1 MAQHP
6 YVLVGF
12 MAPYSTRAI
21 YFHHSVFGCSLKWW
35 YPQNTP
41 KWSFLVGKLM
51 VVGETHHFRK
61 HPKLSSATKNWT
73 KNGLFHPRLW
83 PRSCYHWD
91 VESPRYRSPETH
103 PWSRCK
109 LCTPAG
115 CFFPPGGCGAK
126 LQRFFQWFW
135 VVCDL
140 PNLICCNSDFFRPE
154 KFSDSGTFPTKN
166 HTHSSFMEDFL
177 FFKFTCLV
185 PEKSSS
191 KFWGFGGWE
200 GHLFQEK
207 ACKKSLRYY
216 PPS

>member
-1 MAQHP
+1 MVVP
-6 YVLVGF
+6 
-12 MAPYSTRAI
+12 PK
-21 YFHHSVFGCSLKWW
+21 HSKMIIFGRKTNGLLGKPTILGNTQSYLQPQKIEPKMGCS
-35 YPQNTP
+35 TP
-41 KWSFLVGKLM
+41 AFGHEAATIGTSNLHGTGVPRLIHGHG
-51 VVGETHHFRK
+51 V
-61 HPKLSSATKNWT
+61 SSALLL
-73 KNGLFHPRLW
+73 G
-83 PRSCYHWD
+83 
-91 VESPRYRSPETH
+91 
-103 PWSRCK
+103 
-109 LCTPAG
+109 A
-115 CFFPPGGCGAK
+115 FFPPGGCGAK